1 MGKMNK
7 GNFVIEKS
15 KMKRQICHRDETLLI
30 VNISHHC
37 LNPLCPHPFMSS
49 SIYVLIH
56 ICSHSIVS
64 SILIHSC
71 LHPYMFLLDCILVHS
86 CPYLS
91 VFSSIHVLIC
101 MSLCLYQ
108 SSVYAFK
115 CLLLII
121 LPKLCMDK
129 YGARK
134 FPVFL
139 HFCICSLP
147 QYGPTGRRSHL
158 TRSISFQNA

>member
-30 VNISHHC
+30 CKHFSSLSQPSV
-37 LNPLCPHPFMSS
+37 SS
-49 SIYVLIH
+49 SIHVLIH
-56 ICSHSIVS
+56 TCSHSIVS

-91 VFSSIHVLIC
+91 VFSSIHVLI
-101 MSLCLYQ
+101 
-108 SSVYAFK
+108 YAFK

-158 TRSISFQNA
+158 KRPISFQNA